1 MDLIELHILHS
12 FPVSCLNRDDL
23 GAPKSAVFGGVP
35 RARVSSQCWKRVIR
49 EMASDL
55 QGDLFAGKRTRFVIA
70 QFKEAFIAAGKT
82 PEEASVLAELAA
94 DATGK
99 VDSLEKG
106 NVKTLLYFS
115 PQELQTI
122 VDSLLDLDSDNLA
135 SAAADPTASKKD
147 SEKARKDLAALA
159 KKASKGMGAKVKDAA
174 DIAIFGRMVADDHS
188 LTIDGAGLFS
198 HAISTH
204 RAENQVD
211 FFSAVDDSKPTGDDA
226 GAGHIGTIEFNSAC
240 YYRCIVLNLD
250 LLKNDYLDH
259 FSEEELHAVLDAF
272 IRASVLAVPKARK
285 NSMLSFNPPSYVLGL
300 RRKGQPL
307 SLANAFE
314 KPVTNKGEGY
324 IQPSAKAL
332 ENHLEEVEALYGM
345 TSDVKVSLKDEGI
358 EGFIS
363 KLVG

>member
-1 MDLIELHILHS
+1 
-12 FPVSCLNRDDL
+12 
-23 GAPKSAVFGGVP
+23 
-35 RARVSSQCWKRVIR
+35 
-49 EMASDL
+49 
-55 QGDLFAGKRTRFVIA
+55 
-70 QFKEAFIAAGKT
+70 
-82 PEEASVLAELAA
+82 
-94 DATGK
+94 
-99 VDSLEKG
+99 
-106 NVKTLLYFS
+106 
-115 PQELQTI
+115 
-122 VDSLLDLDSDNLA
+122 
-135 SAAADPTASKKD
+135 
-147 SEKARKDLAALA
+147 
-159 KKASKGMGAKVKDAA
+159 MGAKVKDAA